1 MIDKIGNNPSV
12 ISTPRPQTSAA
23 ANALRTISTLNAV
36 AQKSSRAS
44 GGGSSSPAVKVFSIN
59 QTASNAPTSNQVPR
73 GSLVDELV

>member
-12 ISTPRPQTSAA
+12 SSTPRPQTTAA

-36 AQKSSRAS
+36 AQKSTRAS
-44 GGGSSSPAVKVFSIN
+44 GSASAPAVKVFSVK
-59 QTASNAPTSNQVPR
+59 QASNTPTSNQVPR